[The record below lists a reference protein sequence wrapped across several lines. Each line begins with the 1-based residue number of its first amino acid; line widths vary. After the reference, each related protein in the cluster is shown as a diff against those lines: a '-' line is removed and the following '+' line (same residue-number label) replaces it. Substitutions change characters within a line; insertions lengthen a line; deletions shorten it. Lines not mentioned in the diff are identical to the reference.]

1 VPSLASVPKRS
12 PYQLPSSTTL
22 RVEAVYSLRV
32 SMQRHE
38 SKVVRDMLKVLREA
52 VVKQQYQA
60 ATGGGRPGYLLKLTG
75 MVAEEVQKDEAPAYP
90 DW

>member
-1 VPSLASVPKRS
+1 
-12 PYQLPSSTTL
+12 
-22 RVEAVYSLRV
+22 
-32 SMQRHE
+32 
-38 SKVVRDMLKVLREA
+38 MLKVLREA